1 MSRKAFGALLCSIAI
16 CALAAHSTKAADEAA
31 TKDGIEGKIVKADVE
46 KNALTISTKSGQKQT
61 FTVTNDTT
69 IVGPRGG
76 IVHKRLEDPR
86 FHPGLTVTVVAKD
99 DVAQEIHL
107 SVDRGSSRRPSGRA
121 RMGFRGRFAVGGSA
135 SQAAPQQEA
144 EDENEFPGT
153 IKSVNA
159 EKNILVVRLLTGK
172 NESFM
177 VSKDAKVKIDGTPS
191 EKGLADAKL
200 TQGTAVIV
208 ITENGNKVK
217 EVRATAKTAK
227 KAG

>member
-1 MSRKAFGALLCSIAI
+1 MSRKAFGALFCSIAI
-16 CALAAHSTKAADEAA
+16 CALAAHSAKAADEAA
-31 TKDGIEGKIVKADVE
+31 TKEGIEGKIVKADVE

-61 FTVTNDTT
+61 FTVTNETT

-99 DVAQEIHL
+99 DVAQQIQL
-107 SVDRGSSRRPSGRA
+107 SIDHGSGVRRPSSRA
-121 RMGFRGRFAVGGSA
+121 RTGFRGRFATGGGTA
-135 SQAAPQQEA
+135 QAATQEA
-144 EDENEFPGT
+144 EEENEFPGT

-159 EKNILVVRLLTGK
+159 DKNILVVTLLTGK

-177 VSKDAKVKIDGTPS
+177 VSKAAKVTIGGTAS
-191 EKGLADAKL
+191 DKGLADTKL
-200 TQGTAVIV
+200 TPGTSVTV
-208 ITENGNKVK
+208 ITEGGNKVK
-217 EVRATAKTAK
+217 EVRATTKTTK